1 MYVMAIFLYVGT
13 VLSYLAGL
21 YMFSI
26 AKSAIHEI
34 LAVAFFINGT
44 VALIGG
50 AITQKLDALYKIIDE
65 PGTPKRNAPPP
76 RRENRPKDSG
86 RRRDPNFD

>member
-1 MYVMAIFLYVGT
+1 MAVFLYVVT
-13 VLSYLAGL
+13 ALSYLACL
-21 YMFSI
+21 AMFSV

-50 AITQKLDALYKIIDE
+50 AISQKLDSLKKVIDGANSPERE
-65 PGTPKRNAPPP
+65 PDPP
-76 RRENRPKDSG
+76 RLRESNVRDSG